1 MLLTLSSLLS
11 WLKSNALYIIIMVL
25 MAIMMKNQHDEISTL
40 KNSLESMKSFQT
52 KSYENAKPVTEALL
66 KSPKATKQM
75 EKIAEKKPQLLE
87 KRMNTGFQK
96 LADQLQESTK

>member
-11 WLKSNALYIIIMVL
+11 WLKSNALYLIIMVL
-25 MAIMMKNQHDEISTL
+25 MAIMLKNQHDEISTL
-40 KNSLESMKSFQT
+40 KNSLESMQSFQT

-87 KRMNTGFQK
+87 KRMNAGFQK